1 MKYAWLAL
9 LMLSTAL
16 LGQSTIPPGTILPVE
31 LDSAIRSAR
40 SRPGQVL
47 SARTMQDVPLAD
59 GAKIKSGTKVLGR
72 VIAVQRL
79 TSGVGAKITFRF
91 DTLVVGRRRIPIVTN
106 LRALASMLEVNEAQ
120 VPETGP
126 DRGSDAFDWGTIQI
140 GGEADYHG
148 SVITNGFRTV
158 GKSVPPTGAL
168 VQPMAIRG
176 ACRAKLDDNNEAQ
189 ATWVFGS
196 NACGLYGFSN
206 LMLAHAGR
214 TNPVGEIV
222 LTSDHGNVEVRAGS
236 GMLLR
241 VD

>member
-1 MKYAWLAL
+1 M
-9 LMLSTAL
+9 
-16 LGQSTIPPGTILPVE
+16 
-31 LDSAIRSAR
+31 
-40 SRPGQVL
+40 
-47 SARTMQDVPLAD
+47 PLAD
-59 GAKIKSGTKVLGR
+59 GAKIKSGSKVLGQ
-72 VIAVQRL
+72 VIAVQPS
-79 TSGVGAKITFRF
+79 TNGTGARITLRF
-91 DTLVVGRRRIPIVTN
+91 DSLIIGHRRIPIVTN
-106 LRALASMLEVNEAQ
+106 LRALASMMEVNEAQ

-158 GKSVPPTGAL
+158 GKSEPPTGAL
-168 VQPMAIRG
+168 VQPMAISG
-176 ACRAKLDDNNEAQ
+176 KCRAKLDNNNQAQ

-214 TNPVGEIV
+214 NDPVGEIV
-222 LTSDHGNVEVRAGS
+222 LTSVHGNLEVLAGS